1 MKIQIIQRACGGTE
15 FLPQPSRLH
24 LGAQNAE
31 GVDRLQFQL
40 PESWAN
46 CAIALYLRRSD
57 GTQLAPVP
65 LDGDACVTVDRRLT
79 GCTGGQWMLAAV
91 SGSGYTAYTRPG
103 RYDTYAT
110 LPTDGGSEDLPP
122 TLYEQFVARVLES
135 ASTAATAAQ
144 SASASAERCTSSAA
158 QAQTAARQAS
168 TSSTAAAGCAS
179 RAEAAA
185 ARAEELAPADGQV
198 LSVNGKSGV
207 VVLRAQDVGALP
219 RPAQPAAGSLLR
231 VLSVNPDTGAL
242 LTDTTPPP
250 DLTPYVRSSTLPDA
264 KTPGPVRIDP
274 QYGVA
279 VRENATLT
287 LVPASAE
294 QLDSMTDGFAPL
306 TPALLPYGV
315 KKALTT
321 ASTAAGWTGAEKTA
335 ALRTLGADLTAYY
348 TRLEAD
354 AKFGTP
360 YSLPPA
366 TADQLGGV
374 KVGDYL
380 DIAAD
385 GTLSGK
391 TLYDTIAAS
400 VAVKSEP
407 RLVWNYHVETGKRW
421 HSYDIKMPDGLDY
434 VHVKSR
440 YNDSGRAYGEE
451 VDIAKGGTVNH
462 NFGKGD
468 GIYASNTT
476 FRPDGTLHFELAESN
491 INTGGY
497 TVDIWLS
504 GYHYPTLADLLKQV
518 AAVESSV
525 TDLQVALCELYE
537 EKEEN

>member
-1 MKIQIIQRACGGTE
+1 M
-15 FLPQPSRLH
+15 
-24 LGAQNAE
+24 
-31 GVDRLQFQL
+31 
-40 PESWAN
+40 
-46 CAIALYLRRSD
+46 
-57 GTQLAPVP
+57 
-65 LDGDACVTVDRRLT
+65 
-79 GCTGGQWMLAAV
+79 
-91 SGSGYTAYTRPG
+91 
-103 RYDTYAT
+103 
-110 LPTDGGSEDLPP
+110 
-122 TLYEQFVARVLES
+122 
-135 ASTAATAAQ
+135 
-144 SASASAERCTSSAA
+144 
-158 QAQTAARQAS
+158 
-168 TSSTAAAGCAS
+168 
-179 RAEAAA
+179 
-185 ARAEELAPADGQV
+185 
-198 LSVNGKSGV
+198 NGKSGV

-279 VRENATLT
+279 VREDATLT

-380 DIAAD
+380 DIAPD

-391 TLYDTIAAS
+391 TLNDKIAAA

-407 RLVWNYHVETGKRW
+407 RLVWNHYEETGKRW
-421 HSYDIKMPDGLDY
+421 KTYDIKMPDGLDY
-434 VHVKSR
+434 VHVKTK
-440 YNDSGRAYGEE
+440 YNSSTGGYGEE
-451 VDIAKGGTVNH
+451 VDIAKGSTANH
-462 NFGKGD
+462 NYGNGT
-468 GIYASNTT
+468 GIFASNTT
-476 FRPDGTLHFELAESN
+476 FQTNGTLHFATETS
-491 INTGGY
+491 TGGY
-497 TVDIWLS
+497 TVEIWLT
-504 GYHYPTLADLLKQV
+504 GYHYPTLADLLTQV
-518 AAVESSV
+518 TAVESSV

>member
-1 MKIQIIQRACGGTE
+1 MKIQIIHRACGGTE

-279 VRENATLT
+279 VREDATLT

-306 TPALLPYGV
+306 TPVLLPYGV

-374 KVGDYL
+374 KVGEAL
-380 DIAAD
+380 DIAPD
-385 GTLSGK
+385 GTLSAK
-391 TLYDTIAAS
+391 TLNDKIAAA

-407 RLVWNYHVETGKRW
+407 RLVWSGKTTIGRRKTQTINVQDGVDYVNLRMTGGADEFDFNLTPGMSHETGSFGAGSLTVTVLFSADKKR
-421 HSYDIKMPDGLDY
+421 LECTLT
-434 VHVKSR
+434 
-440 YNDSGRAYGEE
+440 NTLN
-451 VDIAKGGTVNH
+451 TVPVV
-462 NFGKGD
+462 F
-468 GIYASNTT
+468 T
-476 FRPDGTLHFELAESN
+476 
-491 INTGGY
+491 
-497 TVDIWLS
+497 
-504 GYHYPTLADLLKQV
+504 GYHYPTLAELLTETQ
-518 AAVESSV
+518 AAQDDADALNLDQDYRLTLLELGV
-525 TDLQVALCELYE
+525 TDDETTETA
-537 EKEEN
+537 

>member
-1 MKIQIIQRACGGTE
+1 M
-15 FLPQPSRLH
+15 
-24 LGAQNAE
+24 
-31 GVDRLQFQL
+31 
-40 PESWAN
+40 
-46 CAIALYLRRSD
+46 
-57 GTQLAPVP
+57 
-65 LDGDACVTVDRRLT
+65 
-79 GCTGGQWMLAAV
+79 
-91 SGSGYTAYTRPG
+91 
-103 RYDTYAT
+103 
-110 LPTDGGSEDLPP
+110 
-122 TLYEQFVARVLES
+122 
-135 ASTAATAAQ
+135 
-144 SASASAERCTSSAA
+144 
-158 QAQTAARQAS
+158 
-168 TSSTAAAGCAS
+168 
-179 RAEAAA
+179 
-185 ARAEELAPADGQV
+185 
-198 LSVNGKSGV
+198 
-207 VVLRAQDVGALP
+207 VLRAQDVGALP

-279 VRENATLT
+279 VREDATLT

-306 TPALLPYGV
+306 TPVLLPYGV

-374 KVGDYL
+374 KVGEAL
-380 DIAAD
+380 DIAPD
-385 GTLSGK
+385 GTLSAK
-391 TLYDTIAAS
+391 TLNDKIAAA

-407 RLVWNYHVETGKRW
+407 RLVWNHYEETGKRW
-421 HSYDIKMPDGLDY
+421 KTYDIKMPDGLDY
-434 VHVKSR
+434 VHVKTK
-440 YNDSGRAYGEE
+440 YNSSTGGYGEE
-451 VDIAKGGTVNH
+451 VDIAKGSTANH
-462 NFGKGD
+462 NYGNGT
-468 GIYASNTT
+468 GIFASNTT
-476 FRPDGTLHFELAESN
+476 FQTNGTLHFATETS
-491 INTGGY
+491 TGGY
-497 TVDIWLS
+497 TVEIWLT
-504 GYHYPTLADLLKQV
+504 GYHYPTLADLLTQV
-518 AAVESSV
+518 TAVESSV

>member
-1 MKIQIIQRACGGTE
+1 MKIQIIHRACGGTE

-40 PESWAN
+40 PESWAD

-279 VRENATLT
+279 VREDATLT

-294 QLDSMTDGFAPL
+294 QLDSMTDGFAPAH
-306 TPALLPYGV
+306 PGP
-315 KKALTT
+315 
-321 ASTAAGWTGAEKTA
+321 A
-335 ALRTLGADLTAYY
+335 ALRREKSAHHRQHCRRVDRCGKDGRPAHAGCRPD
-348 TRLEAD
+348 RLL
-354 AKFGTP
+354 
-360 YSLPPA
+360 YPA
-366 TADQLGGV
+366 GGRRQV
-374 KVGDYL
+374 RHAL
-380 DIAAD
+380 QPAA
-385 GTLSGK
+385 
-391 TLYDTIAAS
+391 
-400 VAVKSEP
+400 
-407 RLVWNYHVETGKRW
+407 
-421 HSYDIKMPDGLDY
+421 
-434 VHVKSR
+434 R
-440 YNDSGRAYGEE
+440 YGGPAGRRESGRSAG
-451 VDIAKGGTVNH
+451 H
-462 NFGKGD
+462 
-468 GIYASNTT
+468 
-476 FRPDGTLHFELAESN
+476 RPGRHPQRQNA
-491 INTGGY
+491 
-497 TVDIWLS
+497 
-504 GYHYPTLADLLKQV
+504 Q
-518 AAVESSV
+518 
-525 TDLQVALCELYE
+525 
-537 EKEEN
+537 

>member
-1 MKIQIIQRACGGTE
+1 MKIQIIHRACGGTE

-207 VVLRAQDVGALP
+207 VVLRAQDVGAL
-219 RPAQPAAGSLLR
+219 
-231 VLSVNPDTGAL
+231 
-242 LTDTTPPP
+242 
-250 DLTPYVRSSTLPDA
+250 TPYVRSSTLPDA

-279 VRENATLT
+279 VREDATLT

-374 KVGDYL
+374 KVGEAL
-380 DIAAD
+380 DIAPD
-385 GTLSGK
+385 GTLSAK
-391 TLYDTIAAS
+391 TLNDKIAAA

-407 RLVWNYHVETGKRW
+407 RLVWNHYEETGKRW
-421 HSYDIKMPDGLDY
+421 KTYDIKMPDGLDY
-434 VHVKSR
+434 VHVKTK
-440 YNDSGRAYGEE
+440 YNSSTGGYGEE
-451 VDIAKGGTVNH
+451 VDIAKGSTANH
-462 NFGKGD
+462 NYGNGT
-468 GIYASNTT
+468 GIFASNTT
-476 FRPDGTLHFELAESN
+476 FQTNGTLHFATETS
-491 INTGGY
+491 TGGY
-497 TVDIWLS
+497 TVEIWLT
-504 GYHYPTLADLLKQV
+504 GYHYPTLADLLTQV
-518 AAVESSV
+518 TAVESSV
-525 TDLQVALCELYE
+525 TDLQVAMCELYE

>member
-1 MKIQIIQRACGGTE
+1 MKIQIIHRACGGTE

-40 PESWAN
+40 PESWAD

-250 DLTPYVRSSTLPDA
+250 DLTPYVRSRTLPDA

-279 VRENATLT
+279 VREDATLT

-374 KVGDYL
+374 KVGRGL
-380 DIAAD
+380 TVSAD
-385 GTLSGK
+385 GTLEMTAENLDTVLGFSLAEKLNQLRGVTDMNGK
-391 TLYDTIAAS
+391 LVYTSDGAAGKSNKTMTVPDEVDYIVVRMAVPLECTTIATTGG
-400 VAVKSEP
+400 VAAAAAADYGCTRIVRGGTAVAIVGGGNTYNLRDGVYCKGEALVKVSFAA
-407 RLVWNYHVETGKRW
+407 N
-421 HSYDIKMPDGLDY
+421 
-434 VHVKSR
+434 
-440 YNDSGRAYGEE
+440 
-451 VDIAKGGTVNH
+451 GTVNIGVVDV
-462 NFGKGD
+462 NL
-468 GIYASNTT
+468 ASNDNAYP
-476 FRPDGTLHFELAESN
+476 FNVE
-491 INTGGY
+491 GY
-497 TVDIWLS
+497 QYV
-504 GYHYPTLADLLKQV
+504 
-518 AAVESSV
+518 
-525 TDLQVALCELYE
+525 
-537 EKEEN
+537 